1 MNKLGAAFVQLSY
14 GIPFMQAGEEAGR
27 TKLGEDNSYN
37 LSRELNKLD
46 WSRMYE
52 FEDLM
57 NYYKGLIALRKELRN
72 FYDLSKYSLENISF
86 IENLPEQVIG
96 CKIKAGTKGNWSE
109 IIIIFNASKN
119 DVKVNIDGE
128 WDLLV
133 NKNCANIE
141 TKELVKEFVVTEAIS
156 ATVIGRK

>member
-72 FYDLSKYSLENISF
+72 FYICTIF
-86 IENLPEQVIG
+86 IN
-96 CKIKAGTKGNWSE
+96 
-109 IIIIFNASKN
+109 
-119 DVKVNIDGE
+119 
-128 WDLLV
+128 
-133 NKNCANIE
+133 
-141 TKELVKEFVVTEAIS
+141 
-156 ATVIGRK
+156 

>member
-1 MNKLGAAFVQLSY
+1 MLQ
-14 GIPFMQAGEEAGR
+14 
-27 TKLGEDNSYN
+27 
-37 LSRELNKLD
+37 
-46 WSRMYE
+46 
-52 FEDLM
+52 
-57 NYYKGLIALRKELRN
+57 
-72 FYDLSKYSLENISF
+72 
-86 IENLPEQVIG
+86 
-96 CKIKAGTKGNWSE
+96 
-109 IIIIFNASKN
+109 KN